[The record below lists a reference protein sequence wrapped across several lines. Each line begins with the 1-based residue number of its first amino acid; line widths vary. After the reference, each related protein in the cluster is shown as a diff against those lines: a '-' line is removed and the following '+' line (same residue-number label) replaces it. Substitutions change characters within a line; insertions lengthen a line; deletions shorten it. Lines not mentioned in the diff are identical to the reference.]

1 MSKNEY
7 LKVGETKVV
16 NGEVCI
22 KPDYFDDGLTCGTI
36 FKDEE
41 TYDNDWYAVCYVPE
55 YGFEK
60 ENIDNEG
67 FFQEFDGYTHNDLL
81 ELCMGNREWCDY
93 LFHDQCKWAY
103 PSTYI
108 EDEDDDDTA
117 YFYRFIKP
125 GAKVWWNDPAGETSG
140 EYTVW
145 AAPFEFDERDELV
158 ESGTFGLDVV
168 VMIGTDN
175 SEAEVTP
182 SELTPVYTDLK
193 TDSE

>member
-1 MSKNEY
+1 MNTEY
-7 LKVGETKVV
+7 LKVGEAKIV

-22 KPDYFDDGLTCGTI
+22 KPDYFDDGLTYGTI

-41 TYDNDWYAVCYVPE
+41 AYDNDWNAVCYVPE

-60 ENIDNEG
+60 ASIDDEG
-67 FFQEFDGYTHNDLL
+67 LFQEFDGYTHNDLL

-93 LFHDQCKWAY
+93 LFHSRCKWAY

-108 EDEDDDDTA
+108 EEEDYDDIS

-145 AAPFEFDERDELV
+145 AAPFEFDDNGELI
-158 ESGTFGLDVV
+158 EPDTFDLDAI

-175 SEAEVTP
+175 SEAEVMVH
-182 SELTPVYTDLK
+182 ELVPIY
-193 TDSE
+193 